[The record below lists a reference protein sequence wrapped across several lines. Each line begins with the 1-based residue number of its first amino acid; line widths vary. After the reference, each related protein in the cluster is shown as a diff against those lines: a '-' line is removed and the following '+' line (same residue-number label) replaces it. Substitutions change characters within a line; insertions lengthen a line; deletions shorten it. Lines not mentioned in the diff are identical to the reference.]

1 MDAFF
6 ASVEVLD
13 DPSLSGKPV
22 VVGGSP
28 SGRGVVAAASYE
40 SRKFGIRSA
49 MPMFK
54 AVRLCPNLVIVR
66 PRMARYAEIS
76 KKIHELFSRFTP
88 QIEPISLD
96 EAFLDVTGSI
106 KLFKSAENIGRSIK
120 SAIKDELGLIASVG
134 IAPNKFLA
142 KLASDLDKPDGFV
155 ILTDKNK
162 QAILDPLPIRRLWG
176 IGGVTEKKL
185 LAHGIKTI
193 AELRTANRATVQ
205 SVLGN
210 TTDTMLDLAAG
221 IDNRTVQLPARAK
234 SISNEIT
241 FPEDITDRD
250 TLLAVLMDIVEQ
262 VTTRLRDAGLV
273 AKTVNLKLRYGD
285 FTTITRSRTIAEY
298 TNVTAD
304 IWHHAE
310 DVFKIWY
317 NATKG
322 GKPLRLLG
330 FGVSSLTGKVTGKT
344 LFDDQTDEKQKTID
358 STVDKIKHKYGKNS
372 IKRKY

>member
-13 DPSLSGKPV
+13 DPALSGKPV

-28 SGRGVVAAASYE
+28 TGRGVVAAASYE

-49 MPMFK
+49 MPMSK
-54 AVRLCPNLVIVR
+54 AVRLCPNLTIVR
-66 PRMARYAEIS
+66 PRMARYSEIS
-76 KKIHELFSRFTP
+76 KKIHEIFSRYTP
-88 QIEPISLD
+88 LIEPISLD

-106 KLFKSAENIGRSIK
+106 KLFKSTENIGQSIK
-120 SAIKDELGLIASVG
+120 SAIKDELGLVASVG

-155 ILTDKNK
+155 VLTDKNK
-162 QAILDPLPIRRLWG
+162 QSTLDPLPIRRLWG

-193 AELRTANRATVQ
+193 AQLRTADRATLQ

-221 IDNRTVQLPARAK
+221 IDQRTVQLPARAK

-241 FPEDITDRD
+241 FPEDIADKD
-250 TLLAVLMDIVEQ
+250 TLLAVLMDLVDQ
-262 VTTRLRDAGLV
+262 VTTRLRDAELL

-285 FTTITRSRTIAEY
+285 FTTITRSRTLTDH
-298 TNVTAD
+298 TNVTAE
-304 IWHHAE
+304 IWHQAR
-310 DVFKIWY
+310 DVFQIWY

-322 GKPLRLLG
+322 GRSLRLLG
-330 FGVSSLTGKVTGKT
+330 FGVSSLTGKTTGKT
-344 LFDDQTDEKQKTID
+344 LFDDQSDQKQKTID

>member
-1 MDAFF
+1 M
-6 ASVEVLD
+6 E
-13 DPSLSGKPV
+13 
-22 VVGGSP
+22 
-28 SGRGVVAAASYE
+28 
-40 SRKFGIRSA
+40 
-49 MPMFK
+49 
-54 AVRLCPNLVIVR
+54 
-66 PRMARYAEIS
+66 RYSEIS
-76 KKIHELFSRFTP
+76 KKIHEIFSRFTP

-106 KLFKSAENIGRSIK
+106 KLFKSAENIARSIK
-120 SAIKDELGLIASVG
+120 SAIKEELGLVASVG

-142 KLASDLDKPDGFV
+142 KLASDLDKPNGFV
-155 ILTDKNK
+155 VITDQNK

-193 AELRTANRATVQ
+193 AELRTADRTTVK
-205 SVLGN
+205 SILGN

-221 IDNRTVQLPARAK
+221 IDNRTVQLPAQAK

-241 FPEDITDRD
+241 FPEDIAGKD
-250 TLLAVLMDIVEQ
+250 TLLAVLMDLVDQ
-262 VTTRLRDAGLV
+262 VTTRLRDTGLL

-285 FTTITRSRTIAEY
+285 FTTITRSRTLAEY
-298 TNVTAD
+298 TNVTAE
-304 IWHHAE
+304 IWHQAE

-317 NATKG
+317 RATKG
-322 GKPLRLLG
+322 GRSLRLLG

>member
-13 DPSLSGKPV
+13 DPALSGKPV

-28 SGRGVVAAASYE
+28 TGRGVVAAASYE

-49 MPMFK
+49 MPMAK

-66 PRMARYAEIS
+66 PRMARYSEIS
-76 KKIHELFSRFTP
+76 KKIHEIFSRFTP
-88 QIEPISLD
+88 LIEPISLD

-106 KLFKSAENIGRSIK
+106 KLFKNAENIGRSIK
-120 SAIKDELGLIASVG
+120 SAIKEELGLVASVG

-142 KLASDLDKPDGFV
+142 KLASDLQKPDGFV
-155 ILTDKNK
+155 VITEKNK

-193 AELRTANRATVQ
+193 ADLRTADRTTLK

-210 TTDTMLDLAAG
+210 TADTMLELASG
-221 IDNRTVQLPARAK
+221 IDNRTVELPARAK

-241 FPEDITDRD
+241 FPEDIADKD
-250 TLLAVLMDIVEQ
+250 TLLAVLMDLVDQ
-262 VTTRLRDAGLV
+262 VTTRLRDAELL

-285 FTTITRSRTIAEY
+285 FTTITRSRTLGEY
-298 TNVTAD
+298 TNLTAE
-304 IWHHAE
+304 IWHQAR
-310 DVFKIWY
+310 DVFNIWY
-317 NATKG
+317 KATKG
-322 GKPLRLLG
+322 GRSLRLLG
-330 FGVSSLTGKVTGKT
+330 FGVSSMAGKVTGKT
-344 LFDDQTDEKQKTID
+344 LFDDQLDQKQKTID